1 MKVYFDQT
9 VIDDECNINRVT
21 YYEIET
27 NDISEYIR
35 LLNLPNRYSYTDER

>member
-27 NDISEYIR
+27 HDISEYIG
-35 LLNLPNRYSYTDER
+35 NYIGFDPDI